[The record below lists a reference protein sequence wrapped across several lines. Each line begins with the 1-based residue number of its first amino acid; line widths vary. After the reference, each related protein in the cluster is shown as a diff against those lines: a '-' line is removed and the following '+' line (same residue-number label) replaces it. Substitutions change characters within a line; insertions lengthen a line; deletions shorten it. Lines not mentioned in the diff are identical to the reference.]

1 MQVTVTDT
9 STESAGTPPPPPPAT
24 IAFEGKFGKNPLA
37 GASFTAMCRRLPAVL
52 AHTARMAWAVDRA
65 GVALLLV
72 CQLLTGVAAA
82 VVLASTARAMTHI
95 LGTGTVSERLH
106 AALPALVVVTA
117 AAAVARISGAVSS
130 YADGRITPRLT
141 TEADIALVSAVC
153 RVESSAYG
161 EDGFADRQE
170 AAEIGVTRTRLMVQ
184 DAQRFMSALIRMLAA
199 SGVITTLHPLMLP
212 LLLLAVLPAG
222 AGAVLSARVDYET
235 HYLNL
240 GDRNVRS
247 MMRWW
252 ATYSGFGD
260 EVRANGMTGYLTY
273 WYRALSDRIDQRTLT
288 AAPRMLRINVST
300 SALGG
305 IFLLCTWAT
314 LAWLATTGRVAL
326 PLAATAVVAVQ
337 TTLAAL
343 SQFVIY
349 GAAMFHTSLYLA
361 DMRAFLD
368 LAGERAPDRAKST
381 IRERVDEIRLDEV
394 VYHYPGKAEPAV
406 AGVSLTLRRGEILAV
421 VGENGSGKS
430 TLAKLVTGILLADK
444 GRVLWD
450 DTDLARADPDAVWK
464 RTALVPQSFA
474 RWPLRT
480 RENIT
485 LGQPRTHDD
494 RAVWDVVDAVGM
506 RDTIEKLPRQLD
518 TLLAKELW
526 GGAELSGG
534 QWQRLVCGR
543 ALYRQ
548 TPLLILDEPTSQM
561 DTRGEHAIFL
571 EIKRIAAER
580 MTIVVTH
587 QLQNTRLADRIVVMD
602 KGRIIEQGTY
612 DDLTHAG
619 GLFAELVALA
629 QDR

>member
-1 MQVTVTDT
+1 M
-9 STESAGTPPPPPPAT
+9 
-24 IAFEGKFGKNPLA
+24 IAFEGKYGKNPLA
-37 GASFTAMCRRLPAVL
+37 DASFSAMCRRLPAVL
-52 AHTARMAWAVDRA
+52 GQTARLAWGVDRTGA
-65 GVALLLV
+65 VLLLV
-72 CQLLTGVAAA
+72 SQFLTGIAAA
-82 VVLASTARAMTHI
+82 VVLTSTARAMTHI
-95 LGTGTVSERLH
+95 LGSGVVSERLH
-106 AALPALVVVTA
+106 AALPALIVVTA
-117 AAAVARISGAVSS
+117 AAGVGRISSALSS
-130 YADGRITPRLT
+130 YADGRITPLLL
-141 TEADIALVSAVC
+141 TEADIALVAAVC
-153 RVESSAYG
+153 RVESAAYG
-161 EDGFADRQE
+161 ENGFADRQE
-170 AAEIGVTRTRLMVQ
+170 AAEVGVTRTRLMVQ
-184 DAQRFMSALIRMLAA
+184 DAQRFMSALIRMIAA
-199 SGVITTLHPLMLP
+199 SGVITALHPMMLP

-235 HYLNL
+235 HYLNV

-252 ATYSGFGD
+252 ATYSRYGD
-260 EVRANGMTGYLTY
+260 EVRANGMTGYLIY

-288 AAPRMLRINVST
+288 AAPRMLRIVLAT

-305 IFLLCTWAT
+305 VFLLGTWGT

-326 PLAATAVVAVQ
+326 PVAATAVVAVQ

-343 SQFVIY
+343 SQFVIH

-361 DMRAFLD
+361 DMRSFLD
-368 LAGERAPDRAKST
+368 LATERAPKRGQLT
-381 IRERVDEIRLDEV
+381 IPERVDEIRLDEV
-394 VYHYPGKAEPAV
+394 VYQYPGKDEPAV
-406 AGVSLTLRRGEILAV
+406 AGVSLTLRRGEILAI

-430 TLAKLVTGILLADK
+430 TLAKLITGILLADK
-444 GRVLWD
+444 GRILWD
-450 DTDLARADPDAVWK
+450 DIDLTQADPDAVWK
-464 RTALVPQSFA
+464 RTSLVPQNFA
-474 RWPLRT
+474 CWPLRT

-485 LGQPRTHDD
+485 LGQPKTFDD
-494 RAVWDVVDAVGM
+494 GPVWDVVDAVGM
-506 RDTIEKLPRQLD
+506 REAIEKLPRRLD

-561 DTRGEHAIFL
+561 DARGEHAIFL

-587 QLQNTRLADRIVVMD
+587 QLENTRLADRILVMD
-602 KGRIIEQGTY
+602 KGRVIEQGRY
-612 DDLTHAG
+612 DELLDGG

>member
-1 MQVTVTDT
+1 MTVTDA
-9 STESAGTPPPPPPAT
+9 SSANKKTPPPPPPAV
-24 IAFEGKFGKNPLA
+24 IAFEGKYGKNPLA
-37 GASFTAMCRRLPAVL
+37 DASFSAMCRRLPAVL
-52 AHTARMAWAVDRA
+52 GQTARLAWGVDRTGA
-65 GVALLLV
+65 VLLLV
-72 CQLLTGVAAA
+72 CQFLTGIAAA
-82 VVLASTARAMTHI
+82 VVLTSTARAMMHI
-95 LGTGTVSERLH
+95 LGSGVVSERLH
-106 AALPALVVVTA
+106 AALPALIVVTA
-117 AAAVARISGAVSS
+117 AAGVGRISSALSS
-130 YADGRITPRLT
+130 YADGRITPLLL
-141 TEADIALVSAVC
+141 TEADIALVAAVC
-153 RVESSAYG
+153 RVESAAYG
-161 EDGFADRQE
+161 ENGFADRQE
-170 AAEIGVTRTRLMVQ
+170 AAEVGVTRTRLMVQ
-184 DAQRFMSALIRMLAA
+184 DAQRFMSALIRMIAA
-199 SGVITTLHPLMLP
+199 SGVITALHPLMLP

-235 HYLNL
+235 HYLNV

-252 ATYSGFGD
+252 ATYSRYGD
-260 EVRANGMTGYLTY
+260 EVRANGMTGYLIY

-288 AAPRMLRINVST
+288 AAPRMLRIVLAT

-305 IFLLCTWAT
+305 VFLLGTWGT

-326 PLAATAVVAVQ
+326 PVAATAVVAVQ

-343 SQFVIY
+343 SQFVIH

-361 DMRAFLD
+361 DMRSFLD
-368 LAGERAPDRAKST
+368 LATERAPKRGQLT
-381 IRERVDEIRLDEV
+381 IPERVDEIRLDEV
-394 VYHYPGKAEPAV
+394 VYQYPGKDEPAV
-406 AGVSLTLRRGEILAV
+406 AGVSLTLRRGEILAI

-430 TLAKLVTGILLADK
+430 TLAKLITGILLADK
-444 GRVLWD
+444 GRILWD
-450 DTDLARADPDAVWK
+450 DIDLAQADPDAVWK
-464 RTALVPQSFA
+464 RTSLVPQNFA
-474 RWPLRT
+474 CWPLRT

-485 LGQPRTHDD
+485 LGQPKTFDD
-494 RAVWDVVDAVGM
+494 GPVWDVVDAVGM
-506 RDTIEKLPRQLD
+506 REAIEKLPRRLD

-561 DTRGEHAIFL
+561 DARGEHAIFL

-587 QLQNTRLADRIVVMD
+587 QLENTRLADRILVMD
-602 KGRIIEQGTY
+602 KGRVIEQGRY
-612 DDLTHAG
+612 DELLDGG

>member
-1 MQVTVTDT
+1 MTVTDA
-9 STESAGTPPPPPPAT
+9 SSANEKTPPPPPPAV
-24 IAFEGKFGKNPLA
+24 IAFEGKYGKNPLA
-37 GASFTAMCRRLPAVL
+37 DASFSAMCRRLPAVL
-52 AHTARMAWAVDRA
+52 GQTARLAWGVDRTGA
-65 GVALLLV
+65 VLLLA
-72 CQLLTGVAAA
+72 CQFLTGIAAA
-82 VVLASTARAMTHI
+82 VVLTSTARAMTHI
-95 LGTGTVSERLH
+95 LGSGVVSERLH
-106 AALPALVVVTA
+106 AALPALIVVTA
-117 AAAVARISGAVSS
+117 AAGVGRISSALSS
-130 YADGRITPRLT
+130 YADGRITPLLL
-141 TEADIALVSAVC
+141 TEADIALVAAVC
-153 RVESSAYG
+153 RVESAAYG
-161 EDGFADRQE
+161 ENGFADRQE
-170 AAEIGVTRTRLMVQ
+170 AAEVGVTRTRLMVQ
-184 DAQRFMSALIRMLAA
+184 DAQRFMSALIRMIAA
-199 SGVITTLHPLMLP
+199 SGVITALHPMMLP

-235 HYLNL
+235 HYLNV

-252 ATYSGFGD
+252 ATYSRYGD
-260 EVRANGMTGYLTY
+260 EVRANGMTGYLIY

-288 AAPRMLRINVST
+288 AAPRMLRIVLAT

-305 IFLLCTWAT
+305 VFLLGTWGT

-326 PLAATAVVAVQ
+326 PVAATAVVAVQ

-343 SQFVIY
+343 SQFVIH

-361 DMRAFLD
+361 DMRSFLD
-368 LAGERAPDRAKST
+368 LATERAPKRGKLT
-381 IRERVDEIRLDEV
+381 IPERVDEIRLDEV
-394 VYHYPGKAEPAV
+394 VYQYPGKDEPAV
-406 AGVSLTLRRGEILAV
+406 AGVSLTLRRGEILAI

-430 TLAKLVTGILLADK
+430 TLAKLITGILLADK
-444 GRVLWD
+444 GRILWD
-450 DTDLARADPDAVWK
+450 DIDLAQADPDAVWK
-464 RTALVPQSFA
+464 RTSLVPQNFA
-474 RWPLRT
+474 CWPLRT

-485 LGQPRTHDD
+485 LGQPKTFDD
-494 RAVWDVVDAVGM
+494 GPVWEVVDAVGM
-506 RDTIEKLPRQLD
+506 REAIEKLPRRLD

-561 DTRGEHAIFL
+561 DARGEHAIFL

-587 QLQNTRLADRIVVMD
+587 QLENTRLADRILVMD
-602 KGRIIEQGTY
+602 KGRVIEQGRY
-612 DDLTHAG
+612 DELLDGG

>member
-1 MQVTVTDT
+1 MTVTDA
-9 STESAGTPPPPPPAT
+9 SSANEKTPPPPPPAV
-24 IAFEGKFGKNPLA
+24 IAFEGKYGKNPLA
-37 GASFTAMCRRLPAVL
+37 DASFSAMCRRLPAVL
-52 AHTARMAWAVDRA
+52 GQTARLAWGVDRTGA
-65 GVALLLV
+65 VLLLV
-72 CQLLTGVAAA
+72 SQFLTGIAAA
-82 VVLASTARAMTHI
+82 VVLTSTARAMTHI
-95 LGTGTVSERLH
+95 LGSGVVSERLH
-106 AALPALVVVTA
+106 AALPALIVVTA
-117 AAAVARISGAVSS
+117 AAGVGRISSALSS
-130 YADGRITPRLT
+130 YADGRITPLLL
-141 TEADIALVSAVC
+141 TEADIALVAAVC
-153 RVESSAYG
+153 RVESAAYG
-161 EDGFADRQE
+161 ENGFADRQE
-170 AAEIGVTRTRLMVQ
+170 AAEVGVTRTRLMVQ
-184 DAQRFMSALIRMLAA
+184 DAQRFMSALIRMIAA
-199 SGVITTLHPLMLP
+199 SGVITALHPMMLP

-235 HYLNL
+235 HYLNV

-252 ATYSGFGD
+252 ATYSRYGD
-260 EVRANGMTGYLTY
+260 EVRANGMTGYLIY

-288 AAPRMLRINVST
+288 AAPRMLRIVLAT

-305 IFLLCTWAT
+305 VFLLGTWGT

-326 PLAATAVVAVQ
+326 PVAATAVVAVQ

-343 SQFVIY
+343 SQFVIH

-361 DMRAFLD
+361 DMRSFLD
-368 LAGERAPDRAKST
+368 LATERAPKRGQLT
-381 IRERVDEIRLDEV
+381 IPERVDEIRLDEV
-394 VYHYPGKAEPAV
+394 VYQYPGKDEPAV
-406 AGVSLTLRRGEILAV
+406 AGVSLTLRRGEILAI

-430 TLAKLVTGILLADK
+430 TLAKLITGILLADK
-444 GRVLWD
+444 GRILWD
-450 DTDLARADPDAVWK
+450 DIDLTQADPDAVWK
-464 RTALVPQSFA
+464 RTSLVPQNFA
-474 RWPLRT
+474 CWPLRT

-485 LGQPRTHDD
+485 LGQPKTFDD
-494 RAVWDVVDAVGM
+494 GPVWDVVDAVGM
-506 RDTIEKLPRQLD
+506 REAIEKLPRRLD

-561 DTRGEHAIFL
+561 DARGEHAIFL

-587 QLQNTRLADRIVVMD
+587 QLENTRLADRILVMD
-602 KGRIIEQGTY
+602 KGRVIEQGRY
-612 DDLTHAG
+612 DELLDGG

>member
-1 MQVTVTDT
+1 MTVTDA
-9 STESAGTPPPPPPAT
+9 SSANEKTPPPPPPAV
-24 IAFEGKFGKNPLA
+24 IAFEGKYGKNPLA
-37 GASFTAMCRRLPAVL
+37 DASFSAMCRRLPAVL
-52 AHTARMAWAVDRA
+52 GQTARLAWGVDRTGA
-65 GVALLLV
+65 VLLLV
-72 CQLLTGVAAA
+72 CQFLTGIAAA
-82 VVLASTARAMTHI
+82 VVLTSTARAMTHI
-95 LGTGTVSERLH
+95 LGSGVVSERLH
-106 AALPALVVVTA
+106 AALPALIVVTA
-117 AAAVARISGAVSS
+117 AAGVGRISSALSS
-130 YADGRITPRLT
+130 YADGRITPLLL
-141 TEADIALVSAVC
+141 TEADIALVAAVC
-153 RVESSAYG
+153 RVESAAYG
-161 EDGFADRQE
+161 ENGFADRQE
-170 AAEIGVTRTRLMVQ
+170 AAEVGVTRTRLMVQ
-184 DAQRFMSALIRMLAA
+184 DAQRFMSALIRMIAA
-199 SGVITTLHPLMLP
+199 SGVITALHPLMLP

-235 HYLNL
+235 HYLNV

-252 ATYSGFGD
+252 ATYSRYGD
-260 EVRANGMTGYLTY
+260 EVRANGMTGYLIY

-288 AAPRMLRINVST
+288 AAPRMLRIVLAT

-305 IFLLCTWAT
+305 VFLLGTWGT

-326 PLAATAVVAVQ
+326 PVAATAVVAVQ

-343 SQFVIY
+343 SQFVIH

-361 DMRAFLD
+361 DMRSFLD
-368 LAGERAPDRAKST
+368 LATERAPKRGKLT
-381 IRERVDEIRLDEV
+381 ISERVDEIRLDEV
-394 VYHYPGKAEPAV
+394 VYQYPGKDEPAV
-406 AGVSLTLRRGEILAV
+406 AGVSLTLRRGEILAI

-430 TLAKLVTGILLADK
+430 TLAKLITGILLADK
-444 GRVLWD
+444 GRILWD
-450 DTDLARADPDAVWK
+450 DIDLTQADPDAVWK
-464 RTALVPQSFA
+464 RTSLVPQNFA
-474 RWPLRT
+474 CWPLRT

-485 LGQPRTHDD
+485 LGQPKTFDD
-494 RAVWDVVDAVGM
+494 GPVWDVVDAVGM
-506 RDTIEKLPRQLD
+506 REAIEKLPRRLD

-561 DTRGEHAIFL
+561 DARGEHAIFL

-587 QLQNTRLADRIVVMD
+587 QLENTRLADRILVMD
-602 KGRIIEQGTY
+602 KGRVIEQGRY
-612 DDLTHAG
+612 DELLDGG

>member
-1 MQVTVTDT
+1 VTTTDT
-9 STESAGTPPPPPPAT
+9 STADQNTPPPPPPAT
-24 IAFEGKFGKNPLA
+24 LTFGGKYGKNPLA
-37 GASFTAMCRRLPAVL
+37 DAGFGAMCRRLPSVL
-52 AHTARMAWAVDRA
+52 GHTARMAWAVDRA
-65 GVALLLV
+65 GVVLLLA
-72 CQLLTGVAAA
+72 CQLLTGLAAA
-82 VVLASTARAMTHI
+82 VVLASTARAMTHV
-95 LGTGTVSERLH
+95 LGGGTVSERLH
-106 AALPALVVVTA
+106 GALPALVVVTA
-117 AAAVARISGAVSS
+117 AAAVGRVSGALAS
-130 YADGRITPRLT
+130 YADGRITPLLM
-141 TEADIALVSAVC
+141 TEADIALVAAVC

-170 AAEIGVTRTRLMVQ
+170 AAEVGVTRTRLMVQ
-184 DAQRFMSALIRMLAA
+184 DAQRFLSALIRMIAA
-199 SGVITTLHPLMLP
+199 SGVITALHPLMLP

-235 HYLNL
+235 HYLNV

-252 ATYSGFGD
+252 ATYSRFGD
-260 EVRANGMTGYLTY
+260 EVRANGMTGYLIY

-288 AAPRMLRINVST
+288 AAPRQLRIVLTT

-305 IFLLCTWAT
+305 VFLLCTWAT
-314 LAWLATTGRVAL
+314 LAWLAAGGRVAL
-326 PLAATAVVAVQ
+326 PVAATAVVAVQ

-343 SQFVIY
+343 GQFVIH

-368 LAGERAPDRAKST
+368 LAAERAPRRGESA
-381 IRERVDEIRLDEV
+381 IPERVDEIRLDEV
-394 VYHYPGKAEPAV
+394 VHRYPGKDEPAV
-406 AGVSLTLRRGEILAV
+406 AGVSLTLRRGEILAI

-430 TLAKLVTGILLADK
+430 TLAKLITGILLADK

-450 DTDLARADPDAVWK
+450 GVDLAHADPDAVWK
-464 RTALVPQSFA
+464 RTALVPQNFA
-474 RWPLRT
+474 CWPLRA

-485 LGQPRTHDD
+485 LGQPKTFDD
-494 RAVWDVVDAVGM
+494 GPVWDVVDAVGM
-506 RDTIEKLPRQLD
+506 REAIEKLPHRLD

-543 ALYRQ
+543 ALYRR

-561 DTRGEHAIFL
+561 DARGEHAIFL

-587 QLQNTRLADRIVVMD
+587 QLENTRLADRVLVMD
-602 KGRIIEQGTY
+602 KGRIVEQGTY
-612 DDLTHAG
+612 EDLVNAG

-629 QDR
+629 KDR